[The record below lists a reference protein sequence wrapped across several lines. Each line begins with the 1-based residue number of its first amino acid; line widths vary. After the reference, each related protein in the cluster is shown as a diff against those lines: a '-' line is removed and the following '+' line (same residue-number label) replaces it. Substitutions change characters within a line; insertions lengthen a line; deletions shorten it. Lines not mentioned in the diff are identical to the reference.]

1 MSCVLRCPGWNK
13 DVAESGAAGFLD
25 DADRYGCGDHL
36 QVGYDEAVTVG
47 FLSAS
52 RIDSSAQ
59 HGSTA
64 GAERATA
71 EPEKRCSKC
80 I

>member
-1 MSCVLRCPGWNK
+1 
-13 DVAESGAAGFLD
+13 
-25 DADRYGCGDHL
+25 
-36 QVGYDEAVTVG
+36 
-47 FLSAS
+47 LSAS